1 LLFVLDERKCI
12 KDHVVRPLPDL
23 SSAES
28 TFAVTFYFNV
38 NESDTSIPSAVG
50 LTEYFPAGWTV
61 SSISSGGVNQGDRIE
76 WISSSLTSPVQD
88 TNISYVLSVPSD
100 ANGHYP
106 FSGQFNYSS
115 TLGAVSESTIGDSS
129 VFATDKCALIGDA
142 SPCGVVGIPE
152 VIDVITQ
159 WSSDEATLADVIFS
173 LLFIFPIHKINIL
186 RSLRLIFKTSGVNPI

>member
-1 LLFVLDERKCI
+1 MDIL
-12 KDHVVRPLPDL
+12 LPDKPGTRHEHKL
-23 SSAES
+23 R
-28 TFAVTFYFNV
+28 TKRTKRCKRN
-38 NESDTSIPSAVG
+38 
-50 LTEYFPAGWTV
+50 
-61 SSISSGGVNQGDRIE
+61 
-76 WISSSLTSPVQD
+76 
-88 TNISYVLSVPSD
+88 
-100 ANGHYP
+100 YP
-106 FSGQFNYSS
+106 FSGQFKYSS